1 MDPIGKTPREYWT
14 DVRAV
19 ERFSIHML
27 DKMRKNAHKAHWS
40 TVTQQWL
47 LNRAMDE
54 LRELQDAVNEGDPE
68 TIVKEAADVANF
80 AMMIADNAKEET
92 P

>member
-14 DVRAV
+14 DVRAI

-27 DKMRKNAHKAHWS
+27 DKMRKNA
-40 TVTQQWL
+40 Q
-47 LNRAMDE
+47 
-54 LRELQDAVNEGDPE
+54 